1 MAEND
6 LLKAFYV
13 ETCCGSIAAV
23 KAVDMDGV
31 RAVLPKGIKTTV
43 IRTLQVE
50 DLRFCTRFL

>member
-1 MAEND
+1 MAVND

-13 ETCCGSIAAV
+13 ETCGGCIAAV

-31 RAVLPKGIKTTV
+31 RAVLPEGIKTTV